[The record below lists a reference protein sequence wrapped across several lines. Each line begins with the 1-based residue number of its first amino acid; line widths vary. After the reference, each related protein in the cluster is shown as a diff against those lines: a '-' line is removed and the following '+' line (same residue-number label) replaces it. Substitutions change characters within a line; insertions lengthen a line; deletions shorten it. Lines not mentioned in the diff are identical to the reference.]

1 MKQPYSCW
9 KEVPEGVRWDRKRS
23 PEPNLH
29 VCGEDG
35 IKRAV
40 YNMKGKHAEK
50 KNQNIERNKEKTQEE
65 NLERKELYLF
75 QRKTDCYISSDP
87 SINVR
92 LNLFTFTEVNLVL
105 EHPRSTNYIV

>member
-35 IKRAV
+35 IKRVV
-40 YNMKGKHAEK
+40 YNMKEEHAEERSEHREKQREDSERKLRKK
-50 KNQNIERNKEKTQEE
+50 KNCIYFKEK
-65 NLERKELYLF
+65 L
-75 QRKTDCYISSDP
+75 
-87 SINVR
+87 
-92 LNLFTFTEVNLVL
+92 
-105 EHPRSTNYIV
+105 IVIAALIHL